1 MMLGW
6 EDEAKAEFKAAA
18 YYYENQ
24 SDGLGD
30 RFTTQIETVLSRI
43 LKNPTMSRC
52 FDGRFRKIK
61 AETFPYLVV
70 YEVKDGQVQIMAV
83 MHTSRRPD
91 NWRKR
96 P

>member
-30 RFTTQIETVLSRI
+30 RFATQIEMVLNRV
-43 LKNPTMSRC
+43 LKNPLMPRC
-52 FDGRFRKIK
+52 FDERFRKVK
-61 AETFPYLVV
+61 AEKFPYIVI
-70 YEVKDGQVQIMAV
+70 YEAADDRVKIMAV
-83 MHTSRRPD
+83 MHTSRRPGY
-91 NWRKR
+91 WKKR
-96 P
+96 L